1 MKQHHLLT
9 ALLLATPYLATADV
23 NILANGG
30 TLTAPLKP
38 TITISDSY
46 SDKLVRFFTVEAFPA
61 DTYNDDNDN
70 GKKDTGETY
79 NDDNGIDGT
88 QTTATYKKTYTS
100 GLQTTAKLSAK
111 IVVTNLLKPDES
123 PVYAS
128 RPVSDTDTVIVDET
142 TPVFIKIGDFSF
154 QGTLGDEDGRGVFT
168 KDTTIGDQSYSVGD
182 KKPFLPTLRTATFK
196 IGYSMPDLD
205 ANFQQK
211 LIKDPTDPTGETFVD
226 APEKFVQTGSLL
238 VDWSGL
244 SASTV
249 AANKA
254 GKTLTITYIS
264 AVTYNEGDEPETFW
278 TGRMSEL
285 SLKTISKFVNQPI
298 PVEVT
303 FGEATGQR
311 LAYANG
317 VTKARQHRARG
328 EATPKILHSVSL
340 IGAADTVAPVVKFA
354 PAAAADPELAG
365 VDFLGTVQD
374 IGAATYPTLMTEEDA
389 NGLVVNVAPKLELTI
404 SGSDPILVPYTDLLG
419 NPLTSL
425 AEGIPTELVPNEA
438 GYYNS
443 TQVLNSLGL
452 GNFGGFAD
460 LSDVYADE
468 TKANFNQPVA
478 SYTIILTAT
487 DADGN
492 ATVTTKTVKGV
503 VAPDVFNFTSF

>member
-1 MKQHHLLT
+1 
-9 ALLLATPYLATADV
+9 
-23 NILANGG
+23 
-30 TLTAPLKP
+30 
-38 TITISDSY
+38 
-46 SDKLVRFFTVEAFPA
+46 VEAFPA
-61 DTYNDDNDN
+61 DTYNDDNGN
-70 GKKDTGETY
+70 GKKDSGETY
-79 NDDNGIDGT
+79 NDDTGIDGI

-111 IVVTNLLKPDES
+111 IIVTNLLKPDES

-128 RPVSDTDTVIVDET
+128 RPVSDTDTAIVDET
-142 TPVFIKIGDFSF
+142 TPVSIRIGDFSF

-168 KDTTIGDQSYSVGD
+168 KDTTIGDQDYIAGD

-196 IGYSMPDLD
+196 IGYSIPDLD

-211 LIKDPTDPTGETFVD
+211 YIKDPADPTSFIP
-226 APEKFVQTGSLL
+226 APDKYIQTGSLV
-238 VDWSGL
+238 VDWSAL

-249 AANKA
+249 ATNKA
-254 GKTLTITYIS
+254 GKTLTITYTN
-264 AVTYNEGDEPETFW
+264 AVTYNEGDEPETIW

-311 LAYANG
+311 LVYANG

-328 EATPKILHSVSL
+328 ETAARILHSVSL
-340 IGAADTVAPVVKFA
+340 IGAADTVGPVVKFA

-404 SGSDPILVPYTDLLG
+404 SGGAPILVPYTDLLG

-425 AEGIPTELVPNEA
+425 VEGVPTELVPNEA
-438 GYYNS
+438 GYYGS
-443 TQVLNSLGL
+443 SQVLNSLGL

-460 LSDVYADE
+460 LSDVYTDE
-468 TKANFNQPVA
+468 TKPTFQQPVA
-478 SYTIILTAT
+478 SYTITLTAT

-503 VAPDVFNFTSF
+503 VAPDVFNFTPQ